1 MFRKAFLKS
10 QSAFSTLFP
19 HLCTN
24 FFFEI
29 SILSPL
35 GYNFFLPLCS
45 VTLHSQYHF
54 HFPSCHFFPSSI
66 FVLYFLFSF
75 LPNDG
80 QLRPTSKKAKKRN
93 VKQMQTLWD
102 ILHLGRQWKINQ
114 ASACKNVRAHMRM
127 CVYVFVYR
135 SHSTT
140 KERAPR
146 FCVSKVRAKNR
157 GMVWTCREKRSEA
170 DKRRRKHVWTVNK
183 TKTGEDGQKLCQRTV
198 SPPMCWAVSNNR
210 FTVHSLDIYNVL
222 LHYMQNNSLTPRG
235 HLTSNPWK
243 PAVSATSALTCAV
256 TQHWFDF
263 TFFVIVTLNLS
274 LPRERSSRRLTHAQ
288 LIPER

>member
-1 MFRKAFLKS
+1 
-10 QSAFSTLFP
+10 
-19 HLCTN
+19 
-24 FFFEI
+24 
-29 SILSPL
+29 
-35 GYNFFLPLCS
+35 
-45 VTLHSQYHF
+45 
-54 HFPSCHFFPSSI
+54 
-66 FVLYFLFSF
+66 
-75 LPNDG
+75 
-80 QLRPTSKKAKKRN
+80 
-93 VKQMQTLWD
+93 MQTLWD

-135 SHSTT
+135 SHSAT

-198 SPPMCWAVSNNR
+198 SQPMCWAVSNNR
-210 FTVHSLDIYNVL
+210 FTVHSLDIYNIL

-243 PAVSATSALTCAV
+243 PAVSASFALTCAV